1 MVCLNDLSFWDH
13 FTDVFVKC
21 DLHKETTGGATRAV
35 SYNSLCP
42 VENEQPKPLFTLL
55 PPSTCTIHE
64 VHEASQSVVSIGR
77 SQESVKTVTVHS
89 LRSDGEDAC
98 AAVLLAC
105 LFCRPLDCLLATL
118 SGCNMCLCSLCSSIC
133 GCEPTVL
140 QPFMNVSGCCELCG
154 GLGARCCLCDCP
166 VCDICLQATECLDLA
181 MEISQMLYH

>member
-1 MVCLNDLSFWDH
+1 MTCLFGIILQTSLLNVICTKKQLVERPGQYHITAYVLLRTS
-13 FTDVFVKC
+13 
-21 DLHKETTGGATRAV
+21 
-35 SYNSLCP
+35 SQSLCSLCCHLP
-42 VENEQPKPLFTLL
+42 LAPSTKFTKRVNLFT
-55 PPSTCTIHE
+55 
-64 VHEASQSVVSIGR
+64 VSG
-77 SQESVKTVTVHS
+77 
-89 LRSDGEDAC
+89 DAC

>member
-89 LRSDGEDAC
+89 LRSDGEGKN
-98 AAVLLAC
+98 
-105 LFCRPLDCLLATL
+105 
-118 SGCNMCLCSLCSSIC
+118 S
-133 GCEPTVL
+133 
-140 QPFMNVSGCCELCG
+140 
-154 GLGARCCLCDCP
+154 
-166 VCDICLQATECLDLA
+166 
-181 MEISQMLYH
+181 